1 MNRRGTKATSSSK
14 LARSTTA
21 TDKDGKPCA
30 RRMERKLSLQKINTT
45 SCCRTLQDSR
55 PTGSR
60 TEDRHAACKAAPTPS
75 GFIGPEW
82 NDSTRISPRD
92 RKPCRNWVQSKK
104 NTFTKSTKNDHIAKD
119 IRATDN
125 QAARFLF
132 SVQTYLLLA
141 RVFRHGKS
149 FSNLASESEIRGLA
163 VASRMVSSHLLD
175 PRLLK
180 P

>member
-104 NTFTKSTKNDHIAKD
+104 NTFTKSTKKAEQGGGSQEKTKD
-119 IRATDN
+119 TQRGTTTSPRTSGQPTIKLPDFS
-125 QAARFLF
+125 FLF
-132 SVQTYLLLA
+132 KPTCFSPECSDMANHFPIWPQKAKSV
-141 RVFRHGKS
+141 
-149 FSNLASESEIRGLA
+149 
-163 VASRMVSSHLLD
+163 D
-175 PRLLK
+175 
-180 P
+180 